1 MLGET
6 VTKEHKDRLT
16 SALFGVLGVAAG
28 GLFQHYLTIEQ
39 EREKGIRDL
48 RLSTYGNFF
57 AGQAKHLQAQ
67 AAGNADDSK
76 KLEADYIALLDG
88 ARFPIAAYA
97 GKEVVK
103 NLADYFRTVGLQ
115 TCAGSHEKW
124 INDMKIYQ
132 DMRSD
137 ILQGWWETVDP
148 GDLSVLLYSC
158 TLPK

>member
-1 MLGET
+1 M
-6 VTKEHKDRLT
+6 TKEPKDRLL

-67 AAGNADDSK
+67 AAGNADDSNQ
-76 KLEADYIALLDG
+76 LDSEYRALLDG

-103 NLADYFRTVGLQ
+103 NLADYFRTFGPQ
-115 TCAGSHEKW
+115 TCAGSHQKW
-124 INDMKIYQ
+124 INDMQIYQ
-132 DMRSD
+132 HMRSD
-137 ILQGWWETVDP
+137 ILQSWWEAVDP